1 MIHTVTRWTLAA
13 LGPLALFAPKG
24 LYIPL
29 VIISIVGIIDHKF
42 KTIRN
47 LNFVTPAW
55 ISLLCFVVWM
65 GLSYFWSIN
74 PRVSLITLKKVIPLV
89 GLAPLFYLYMASL
102 STLEFNR
109 HLSLF
114 FKGLWLCIGILVLDY
129 FLDYPL
135 IDIIHTNRSATYSR
149 FMTMSCLAIWLFELT
164 QRYPR
169 YQIAFVLFSIAT
181 SAWLIFPYEFDAGPV
196 ALLLGCFVVVLT
208 LTLPKLINRMIA
220 VVVAVAPMC
229 VALGVGL
236 FLTQDYWQKI
246 AVKPSSGPF
255 QQRFE
260 MIDWASKHALS
271 SPIIGIGVGQTPE
284 LSVVSPVQSYVT
296 IDGNLQKLTLFPSG
310 ILHLHN
316 GLLQILLELG
326 VIGSLL
332 LGLFIVSLV
341 YQGYQQIKNKSCL
354 ALMHGYVT
362 TLIFIVSVSFG
373 IWQIWWLSVIIMVTV
388 LFSLRV
394 SDEKQNSVI
403 YGQLA

>member
-24 LYIPL
+24 LYLPL
-29 VIISIVGIIDHKF
+29 VIISMVGITDHKF
-42 KTIRN
+42 KSVRSLI
-47 LNFVTPAW
+47 TPVW

-65 GLSYFWSIN
+65 GLSCFWSIN
-74 PRVSLITLKKVIPLV
+74 PRISWITLKKVVPLV

-102 STLEFNR
+102 SSSEFNR

-114 FKGLWLCIGILVLDY
+114 FKGLWLCIGILILDY

-149 FMTMSCLAIWLFELT
+149 FMTTSCLAIWLFELT

-181 SAWLIFPYEFDAGPV
+181 SAWLIFPYDFDAGPV
-196 ALLLGCFVVVLT
+196 ALLLGCLIVVLT
-208 LTLPKLINRMIA
+208 LILPKLMNKMIA
-220 VVVAVAPMC
+220 VGIALAPIC

-236 FLTQDYWQKI
+236 FMTQDHWQKI
-246 AVKPSSGPF
+246 AVDPYSGSS

-260 MIDWASKHALS
+260 MIDWASKHVLS
-271 SPIIGIGVGQTPE
+271 SPVVGIGVGQTPE
-284 LSVVSPVQSYVT
+284 LSIVSPIQSYVT
-296 IDGNLQKLTLFPSG
+296 TGGDFQKITLFRSG
-310 ILHLHN
+310 VLHLHN

-332 LGLFIVSLV
+332 LGLFMVSLI
-341 YQGYQQIKNKSCL
+341 YQGYQQVKNKSCL